1 MKSSKSETK
10 PRRAVRDSSET
21 EGSSVA
27 GQNSNSEIHD
37 SQTVLLAVTGMSPAV
52 LTETV
57 WALAHP
63 KARGE
68 KPVIPQ
74 RVIILSTIAGKKQ
87 IEKELL
93 QAPSHVGAVSVWESM
108 RQVILGNR
116 QDLAACL
123 MIDDIRVITAPNHT
137 SGVAEALPDIR
148 GPADN
153 EAAADFIM
161 EEIRRIVENPDTRLV
176 ASLAG
181 GRKTMGALLYA
192 CMSLLGRPQDRLTH
206 VLVNEPFEN
215 PGLTPRFYFPSGK
228 DFQHQLKDKAGHVI
242 SEHPHAGADL
252 ELADVPF
259 VRLRKLFPKQ
269 IGKFPGRFN
278 ALVAAYSEE
287 IDQIS
292 GPPPSVA
299 LAGDRPAISVNG
311 VFVETSIR
319 EYALYAYFLH
329 RLETGVST
337 DIMQKDCLDDL
348 KVWLPQWAEIFP
360 VGSFQRRVKDEWKCP
375 IEDDLRKQ
383 INSLRNKFTTVGF
396 TPLLKQL
403 LPMRGRFG
411 IQVTVR

>member
-1 MKSSKSETK
+1 MKLSTRKTTTCPVVRNSSASTTSSISSQHSKSK
-10 PRRAVRDSSET
+10 I
-21 EGSSVA
+21 
-27 GQNSNSEIHD
+27 QN
-37 SQTVLLAVTGMSPAV
+37 SQTVLLAVTGMSPAI

-63 KARGE
+63 KARGAQ
-68 KPVIPQ
+68 PVIPQ
-74 RVIILSTIAGKKQ
+74 RVIILTTIAGKTQ

-93 QAPSHVGAVSVWESM
+93 QSPSHFGAVSVWESI
-108 RQVILGNR
+108 RQTIIGHR
-116 QDLAACL
+116 KDLAACL
-123 MIDDIRVITAPNHT
+123 MIDDIRVITAPNPR

-148 GPADN
+148 TPADN

-161 EEIRRIVENPDTRLV
+161 EEIRRIVENPDTRLI

-215 PGLTPRFYFPSGK
+215 PGLMPRFYFPSGK
-228 DFQHQLKDKAGHVI
+228 DFQHQLKDKTGHVI
-242 SEHPHAGADL
+242 SEHPHSEADL

-287 IDQIS
+287 IEQIS
-292 GPPPSVA
+292 GPPPTVA
-299 LAGDRPAISVNG
+299 LAGDRPGISVNG

-319 EYALYAYFLH
+319 EYAFYAYLLH

-337 DIMQKDCLDDL
+337 AIMQKDCLDNL
-348 KVWLPQWAEIFP
+348 KVWLPQWAEKFP
-360 VGSFQRRVKDEWKCP
+360 PDSFQRRVKDEWKSP
-375 IEDDLRKQ
+375 IEEDLRKQ
-383 INSLRNKFTTVGF
+383 INYLRTKFITAGF

-411 IQVTVR
+411 IQVTI